1 MNPIAYHFNCP
12 DWRCKIDY
20 LMPLLKSK
28 ITYKLEKKSNSDF
41 EIIICNSNNKPGI
54 SQECLNIMN
63 YPHIWLGKGIKWTC
77 NTLKIRLIIDHL
89 RKSNSKY
96 IMHFTCIYCFLFIKS
111 NNFNISIF

>member
-63 YPHIWLGKGIKWTC
+63 YPHIRESDAIL
-77 NTLKIRLIIDHL
+77 LRYVDHL
-89 RKSNSKY
+89 RKSNLN
-96 IMHFTCIYCFLFIKS
+96 ILCI
-111 NNFNISIF
+111 